1 MIRTRRIIGGAIV
14 QTLVLI
20 VALLASAGG
29 AFAEDLPEP
38 IEDNPIIFFLL
49 FDQLEYRVNEGADS
63 LHWDV
68 EGRVGGDYHRL
79 WIKTEGDQRVSEASE
94 GEAEVQLLYSR
105 LISPYFDFQAGI
117 RHDQV
122 YGSGADRSRSF
133 AVLGIQGLA
142 LYWFETEL
150 SLFISEDGDV
160 SARFTGEYDLP
171 LTQRLVLQPRVET
184 ELAVQEVE
192 AFDVGQGFNE
202 VELGVRLRY
211 EIRREFAPYVGL
223 SWARLI
229 GETAGIARTKGED
242 TENLAVMLG
251 VRMWF

>member
-1 MIRTRRIIGGAIV
+1 MGGAFV
-14 QTLVLI
+14 QLLVLI
-20 VALLASAGG
+20 TVLMASAGAVLG
-29 AFAEDLPEP
+29 DELPEP
-38 IEDNPIIFFLL
+38 IEDDPIIFFLL
-49 FDQLEYRVNEGADS
+49 VDQLEYRVSEGPDT
-63 LHWDV
+63 LHWDIQ
-68 EGRVGGDYHRL
+68 GRIGGDYHRL
-79 WIKTEGDQRVSEASE
+79 WIKTEGDQQVSKESG

-105 LISPYFDFQAGI
+105 LISPYFDLQAGV

-122 YGSGADRSRSF
+122 YGSGPDRSRSF
-133 AVLGIQGLA
+133 AVLGLQGLA
-142 LYWFETEL
+142 PYWFEIDI
-150 SLFISEDGDV
+150 SLFVSEDGDL

-202 VELGVRLRY
+202 IELGVRLRY

-223 SWARLI
+223 SWTRLI

-242 TENLAVMLG
+242 TENLAVMVG